1 MKEPVSAVKVCCLM
15 NLLERQ
21 KIIHNSQC
29 KCRCERS
36 SAAADAEDSA
46 DSQFFIF
53 VQLIESSQTK
63 QTV

>member
-21 KIIHNSQC
+21 KIIHIYFETSLILDVLHQC

-46 DSQFFIF
+46 DSQF
-53 VQLIESSQTK
+53 LSLYS
-63 QTV
+63 